1 MGQLMVM
8 GILAYYMEQKKTG
21 LLPCTK
27 DGLAMDEKPN
37 QAR

>member
-1 MGQLMVM
+1 MGQLLVM
-8 GILAYYMEQKKTG
+8 GTLAYYPEQKKIG
-21 LLPCTK
+21 PLPCTK